1 MRLLTEESMQIKK
14 IVRPSGDADSPNS
27 TLPRLPATVTALRAP
42 VVRSPWFGGRPKL
55 LSRYPLRPKLNR
67 PGVVA
72 NLQGIRGMSNLAKDV
87 MTANPQ
93 CCSAETPLNEVAKL
107 MVECDCGEI
116 PVVDSAKKL
125 VGVVTDRDIACRAV
139 AKDLNTALT
148 TAREIMTE
156 PVISVAED
164 CSLDD
169 VLATMEEHQIRRVP
183 VLDAGGCVCGI
194 ISQADVALVAQES
207 ETGELVKELSRDSVH

>member
-1 MRLLTEESMQIKK
+1 
-14 IVRPSGDADSPNS
+14 
-27 TLPRLPATVTALRAP
+27 
-42 VVRSPWFGGRPKL
+42 
-55 LSRYPLRPKLNR
+55 
-67 PGVVA
+67 
-72 NLQGIRGMSNLAKDV
+72 MSNLAKNV

-93 CCSAETPLNEVAKL
+93 CCSADTPLNEVAKL

-125 VGVVTDRDIACRAV
+125 VGVVTDRDIVCRAV
-139 AKDLNTALT
+139 AKGLNTGSAK
-148 TAREIMTE
+148 ASEVMTS
-156 PVISVAED
+156 PVVSVVED

-194 ISQADVALVAQES
+194 ISQADVALHAQES
-207 ETGELVKELSRDSVH
+207 ETGELVKEVSRDSVH

>member
-1 MRLLTEESMQIKK
+1 
-14 IVRPSGDADSPNS
+14 
-27 TLPRLPATVTALRAP
+27 
-42 VVRSPWFGGRPKL
+42 
-55 LSRYPLRPKLNR
+55 
-67 PGVVA
+67 
-72 NLQGIRGMSNLAKDV
+72 MSNLAKDV